1 MTQILNKYVWVYLL
15 YRKEAL
21 MRLFYFIYNWSRKF
35 KGGVF
40 LLRVLYGFECPCK
53 AKIGENVTFEH
64 RGLGTVVSSN
74 AIIEDNVTIQ
84 HHVTLGIKNADD
96 RIIIHENCFIG
107 AHAFILGN
115 VEIGANSKIGAGAM
129 ILHDVPAGSTVVNPV
144 ELKIINKTRS

>member
-1 MTQILNKYVWVYLL
+1 MAYCTKKGEI
-15 YRKEAL
+15 
-21 MRLFYFIYNWSRKF
+21 MRLFYFIFNWSRKL

-40 LLRVLYGFECPCK
+40 LLRILYSFECPRK
-53 AKIGENVTFEH
+53 AKIGKNVNFSH

-84 HHVTLGIKNADD
+84 HHVTLGIRNAND
-96 RIIIHENCFIG
+96 RIIIRENCFIG

-129 ILHDVPAGSTVVNPV
+129 VLHDVPAGSVVVNPV
-144 ELKIINKTRS
+144 ELKVLHSN

>member
-1 MTQILNKYVWVYLL
+1 MK
-15 YRKEAL
+15 
-21 MRLFYFIYNWSRKF
+21 LFYFIYNWSRKF

-40 LLRVLYGFECPCK
+40 LLRVLYGFECPRK

-129 ILHDVPAGSTVVNPV
+129 VLHDVPAGSTVVNPV
-144 ELKIINKTRS
+144 ELKIINKTGS